1 MESIIFAVKTALRI
15 SNNAFDDEIEAL
27 VDAAKID
34 LTHADVMRATADD
47 DLNPLIRRAIITY
60 CRLNFGEPSD
70 YDRLK
75 RAYDEIKHQLSMNSD
90 YTDFSKVDE

>member
-1 MESIIFAVKTALRI
+1 MENISFAVKTALRI
-15 SNNAFDDEIEAL
+15 SNNAFDDEIEMLIA
-27 VDAAKID
+27 AAKID
-34 LTHADVMRATADD
+34 LVHADVVKATADD
-47 DLNPLIRRAIITY
+47 DSNPLIRRAIITY

>member
-1 MESIIFAVKTALRI
+1 MKSIIFAVKTALRI

-27 VDAAKID
+27 VDAATID
-34 LTHADVMRATADD
+34 LTHADVTRATADD

-90 YTDFSKVDE
+90 YTDFSKVNE